1 MKIMKS
7 VLWITPVTLL
17 IAGCASGP
25 VRPDPTVAEWERDGM
40 LPWVAEWQSDGSER
54 VLTSTGRETPQMYAY
69 PASQPSIVVES
80 DQSKN
85 TPADLA
91 LADSIRQEV
100 EYDRGLAPSLQRVII
115 EVRDGRVIL
124 RGAVK
129 SDLDARV
136 IVDNLRDIAGVSRVT
151 NNLEISSAMD

>member
-1 MKIMKS
+1 
-7 VLWITPVTLL
+7 
-17 IAGCASGP
+17 
-25 VRPDPTVAEWERDGM
+25 
-40 LPWVAEWQSDGSER
+40 
-54 VLTSTGRETPQMYAY
+54 
-69 PASQPSIVVES
+69 VES

-85 TPADLA
+85 NPADLA
-91 LADSIRQEV
+91 LADTIRREV

-115 EVRDGRVIL
+115 EVRDGRIIL

-136 IVDNLRDIAGVSRVT
+136 IVNNLRDIAGVSRVT